1 MTALSSQGREFVA
14 IGAAIGAGC
23 RPCTQYHVRA
33 ALKAGLS
40 EEDVRQAVSEA
51 EVLRIQAATSIADFA
66 RGLLGG
72 GEEADATLC
81 YPSEP
86 LQALA
91 QVGAAAGGNAG
102 PVLDWLLPQARG
114 LGLTNEAL
122 TEAVELASM
131 VKKMAGEFFRKD
143 AERALERE
151 TAVASVAGA
160 SSCAQAP
167 AENEGCAVA
176 LAAAVEVP
184 GTAPRGCC

>member
-1 MTALSSQGREFVA
+1 MPTLNDKERESVA

-51 EVLRIQAATSIADFA
+51 EVLRIQAATSIAEYA
-66 RGLLGG
+66 RGLVGG

-81 YPSEP
+81 YPSAP

-151 TAVASVAGA
+151 TAVASVGA

-167 AENEGCAVA
+167 AENEGCAGVP
-176 LAAAVEVP
+176 AAAAEPVGAP
-184 GTAPRGCC
+184 PRGC

>member
-1 MTALSSQGREFVA
+1 MPILNDKERESVA

-33 ALKAGLS
+33 ALKAGLR
-40 EEDVRQAVSEA
+40 EEEVRQAVSEA
-51 EVLRIQAATSIADFA
+51 EVLRIQAATSVADFA

-72 GEEADATLC
+72 GEESDATLC

-91 QVGAAAGGNAG
+91 QVGAATGGNAG

-114 LGLTNEAL
+114 LGLTNESL
-122 TEAVELASM
+122 TEAVELAGM

-143 AERALERE
+143 AERALQRSPEVQP
-151 TAVASVAGA
+151 AAAAGRG
-160 SSCAQAP
+160 SPCVEPVGQAP
-167 AENEGCAVA
+167 GS
-176 LAAAVEVP
+176 
-184 GTAPRGCC
+184 CC